1 VRKER
6 KKRNGNEDQKVE
18 REKNVF
24 CNATKQT
31 RCSQCRQKEI
41 NIEINTFE
49 IKGNLKM
56 EGNKFEQRW
65 LNIIK
70 RGTIA
75 ELITLG
81 NKILAHERFIVFLT

>member
-6 KKRNGNEDQKVE
+6 KKRTRNEEQKGE

-24 CNATKQT
+24 YNATKQR
-31 RCSQCRQKEI
+31 RCSQCRQKDI
-41 NIEINTFE
+41 NIEMNTFE

-56 EGNKFEQRW
+56 EGNTFEKRLVKHKR

-70 RGTIA
+70 RSTIV
-75 ELITLG
+75 EPIIEE
-81 NKILAHERFIVFLT
+81 NFIPDKM